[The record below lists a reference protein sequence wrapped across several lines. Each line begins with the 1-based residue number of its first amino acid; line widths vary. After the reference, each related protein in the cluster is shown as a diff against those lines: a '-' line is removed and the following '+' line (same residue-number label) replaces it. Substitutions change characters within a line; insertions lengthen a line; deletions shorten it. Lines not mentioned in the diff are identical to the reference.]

1 MLFLWNPCNEPL
13 PFQYSG
19 LSYTLEAGK
28 RMKVDEAMGNH
39 VLNSMGSRGM
49 TRLVFDDEGK
59 SINEEQIA
67 ADAIERNKDFKIR
80 QVYVYNERN
89 ERRKAAGQAYDPPT
103 KQVKDY
109 AAALGIQLLK
119 PYDMQDAEKGQIG
132 QLTKENQDLRDT
144 LATVLKQQE
153 AIMAK
158 LTLSE
163 VEKNPE
169 EDKKVRCKICNQW
182 MLKSELEGHILE
194 KHKGG

>member
-1 MLFLWNPCNEPL
+1 MIFLWNPTQDAL

-19 LSYTLEAGK
+19 LSYTLEPGK

-39 VLNSMGSRGM
+39 VLNSMGNRGM

-59 SINEEQIA
+59 SVNEEGLA
-67 ADAIERNKDFKIR
+67 KDALERNKDFKIR

-103 KQVKDY
+103 KQVKEY
-109 AAALGIQLLK
+109 AVELGISLLK

-132 QLTKENQDLRDT
+132 KLTEENQELRTSLTSLTKQMNEMMEMIKSGGNRST
-144 LATVLKQQE
+144 GN
-153 AIMAK
+153 
-158 LTLSE
+158 
-163 VEKNPE
+163 EKA
-169 EDKKVRCKICNQW
+169 RCKICNQHFP
-182 MLKSELEGHILE
+182 KDELDEHIRE